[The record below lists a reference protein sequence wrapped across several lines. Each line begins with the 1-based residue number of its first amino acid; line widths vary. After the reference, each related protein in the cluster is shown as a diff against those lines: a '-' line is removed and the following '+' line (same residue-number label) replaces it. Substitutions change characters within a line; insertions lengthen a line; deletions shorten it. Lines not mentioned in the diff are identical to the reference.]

1 MIAKYTHPRFN
12 ILYMKPHM
20 LKRMK
25 VYIPVAEATRKAK
38 AEGLQI
44 KKKKHVTTSYYKAS
58 LNNLE
63 ILSQNKCRTRHV
75 AHRQSSSLA
84 CRAPYVYLP

>member
-1 MIAKYTHPRFN
+1 MVAKYTHPRFN

-20 LKRMK
+20 LKKMK

-44 KKKKHVTTSYYKAS
+44 NMS
-58 LNNLE
+58 LQV
-63 ILSQNKCRTRHV
+63 IIRP
-75 AHRQSSSLA
+75 A
-84 CRAPYVYLP
+84 